1 MEKMAKRGYKRRQY
15 FIDRKF
21 QSDYIIKFCA
31 LVVLGGLLTIGLLYL
46 LAMRSTTVSIVDS
59 RVVVRSTA
67 DYLLPLLIQTV
78 AVVTVMLAI
87 AVMLLAVFLSH
98 KIAGP
103 LYRFQKEMKNLE
115 NGDFTTE
122 FRIRKMDQLQ
132 DLAEN
137 FNQMIKKT
145 REELTQLKTNFVSL
159 KEKIDGISEQELA
172 ENKRHALSEMKRIS
186 QELNRIIHYF
196 KI

>member
-87 AVMLLAVFLSH
+87 AVMLLAIFLSH

-115 NGDFTTE
+115 NGDFTAE

-132 DLAEN
+132 GLAEN
-137 FNQMIKKT
+137 FNSMIKKT
-145 REELTQLKTNFVSL
+145 REGLIQLKTNFLTL
-159 KEKIDGISEQELA
+159 KEKIDNLSEQELA
-172 ENKRHALSEMKRIS
+172 EHKRHALSEIKRIAE
-186 QELNRIIHYF
+186 ELSRIIRYF

>member
-67 DYLLPLLIQTV
+67 DYLLPLLVQTV
-78 AVVTVMLAI
+78 AVVTILIGI
-87 AVMLLAVFLSH
+87 AVMVVAVLLSH

-103 LYRFQKEMKNLE
+103 LYRFKQIIKNLE
-115 NGDFTTE
+115 GGDFTAD

-145 REELTQLKTNFVSL
+145 REELAQLKTNFVSL

>member
-67 DYLLPLLIQTV
+67 DFLLPLLVQTV
-78 AVVTVMLAI
+78 AVVTILIGI
-87 AVMLLAVFLSH
+87 AVMVVAVLLSH

-103 LYRFQKEMKNLE
+103 LYRFQKEIKNLE

-145 REELTQLKTNFVSL
+145 REELTQLKTNFISL
-159 KEKIDGISEQELA
+159 KEKIDGISEQELS